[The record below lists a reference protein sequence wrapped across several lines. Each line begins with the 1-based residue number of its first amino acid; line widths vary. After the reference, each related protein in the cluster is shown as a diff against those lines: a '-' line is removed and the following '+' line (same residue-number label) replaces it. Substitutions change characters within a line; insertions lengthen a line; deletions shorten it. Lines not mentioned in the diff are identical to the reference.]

1 MTAQRYRVG
10 RWGMAEDAE
19 GEWVAFEDFEVV
31 ERERDELI
39 REVRAWACAN
49 CNTVFPGGPAYPGL
63 KCVVCPSCGEV
74 GMRPLLAYELEK
86 VERERDEL
94 RGRVS
99 ELERLVEMGPVPPAC
114 SAEDFARAVLEVDAL
129 TRERDELRRRIAGLD
144 CRFTLGGVAEAGGSH
159 CPLDKPCARCVTER
173 EVERLRRVE
182 AAASE
187 IIRYEDSGPPEL
199 HDWDA
204 KHEALREALRHDDR

>member
-94 RGRVS
+94 R
-99 ELERLVEMGPVPPAC
+99 
-114 SAEDFARAVLEVDAL
+114 
-129 TRERDELRRRIAGLD
+129 
-144 CRFTLGGVAEAGGSH
+144 
-159 CPLDKPCARCVTER
+159 R

>member
-31 ERERDELI
+31 ERERDEL
-39 REVRAWACAN
+39 R
-49 CNTVFPGGPAYPGL
+49 
-63 KCVVCPSCGEV
+63 
-74 GMRPLLAYELEK
+74 
-86 VERERDEL
+86 
-94 RGRVS
+94 
-99 ELERLVEMGPVPPAC
+99 
-114 SAEDFARAVLEVDAL
+114 
-129 TRERDELRRRIAGLD
+129 
-144 CRFTLGGVAEAGGSH
+144 
-159 CPLDKPCARCVTER
+159 R